1 MNSAANDN
9 PQSLLGN
16 TLGNSYVLDRILGQG
31 RHGTLFDARHARL
44 GSRFAVRVVRTDAQR
59 RNALLAMLSQHGSLS
74 HPHLNP
80 PRDLMILPDDQLL
93 LASPLLPGQDLN
105 QRVAQH
111 GKLTASEGLV
121 VLRQAAAALHALHQ
135 KGLCHGNLNASNLYF
150 TRYDDVSIENALGD
164 SKGSYI
170 VQLIDPGLSLLDGTQ
185 ATAFDDQRAL
195 GRMML
200 AFVADLSSAQRQILE
215 RTQDGRPEA
224 RYPSMAEFWRTFQRT
239 IPGPK
244 GEAAQAGSIATTMI
258 PKVEMRRAG
267 LRRRVYVVV
276 GAGLLGLL
284 AIAVVAGVSGRKA
297 IQQPATLPAPT
308 SAPAAQAAPVAAP
321 PPAEAKPGQQAPAAV
336 APATPTEA
344 PSPPEERPAK
354 PKKKKGG
361 KAKKKR

>member
-16 TLGNSYVLDRILGQG
+16 TLGNSYVFDRILGQG

-44 GSRFAVRVVRTDAQR
+44 GSRFAVRVVRTDTQR

-121 VLRQAAAALHALHQ
+121 VLRQAVAALHALHQ

-164 SKGSYI
+164 SKGSHI

-200 AFVADLSSAQRQILE
+200 AFVADLSSAQRRILE

-224 RYPSMAEFWRTFQRT
+224 RYPNMAELWRTFQKT
-239 IPGPK
+239 IPGLK

-267 LRRRVYVVV
+267 LRRRAYVVV

-297 IQQPATLPAPT
+297 IQQPAPLLAP
-308 SAPAAQAAPVAAP
+308 SPAAPAAPVAAP
-321 PPAEAKPGQQAPAAV
+321 PPVATKPGPQAPAAV
-336 APATPTEA
+336 APAAPTEV